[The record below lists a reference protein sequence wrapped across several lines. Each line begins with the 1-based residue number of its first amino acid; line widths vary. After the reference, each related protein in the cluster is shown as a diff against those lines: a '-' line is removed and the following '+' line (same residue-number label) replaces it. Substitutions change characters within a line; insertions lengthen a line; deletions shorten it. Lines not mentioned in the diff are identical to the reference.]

1 VDAIASEGIEFPPQT
16 DLLPELFGGEGVLG
30 GATPGPEQWADVG
43 FAWPVAKA
51 IGGLDIGQSVVV
63 KDRAVMAVEAIEG
76 TDEAIA
82 RGAALAGPGCCVV
95 KVAKPSQDP
104 RFDLPTVGL
113 DTLQALV
120 EARAAVFA
128 FEAGRTVL
136 LDPDAVTAAADEHGI
151 AVVGIGPGGPGRM
164 PT

>member
-1 VDAIASEGIEFPPQT
+1 
-16 DLLPELFGGEGVLG
+16 
-30 GATPGPEQWADVG
+30 
-43 FAWPVAKA
+43 
-51 IGGLDIGQSVVV
+51 
-63 KDRAVMAVEAIEG
+63 
-76 TDEAIA
+76 
-82 RGAALAGPGCCVV
+82 VV